1 MYLTMDDKEIA
12 AAAADESGIDSD
24 GGGPEKQTSVPLLP
38 PKPRPHITLKIPAVQ
53 QQQQQQPQQRPMSFY
68 YGSPVVTIPMTPV
81 NGQPGVTNTPFS
93 IPLVQAYPNKAS
105 EFMFKQ
111 FEGEWHLQLL

>member
-1 MYLTMDDKEIA
+1 MEDKDISA

-24 GGGPEKQTSVPLLP
+24 GGGPEKQTSAPLLLP
-38 PKPRPHITLKIPAVQ
+38 RPRPHITLKIPNAQ
-53 QQQQQQPQQRPMSFY
+53 QQQQQQQRPMSFY

-81 NGQPGVTNTPFS
+81 NGQPGVTNTPFA
-93 IPLVQAYPNKAS
+93 IPLVQAYPTKAS

-111 FEGEWHLQLL
+111 FEGK

>member
-1 MYLTMDDKEIA
+1 MMDDKEISA

-24 GGGPEKQTSVPLLP
+24 GGGPEKQTSAPLLP
-38 PKPRPHITLKIPAVQ
+38 PKPRPHITLKIPNVQ
-53 QQQQQQPQQRPMSFY
+53 QQQPQQPLPQQRPMSFY

-81 NGQPGVTNTPFS
+81 NGQPGVANTPFNM
-93 IPLVQAYPNKAS
+93 PLVHAYPTKAS

-111 FEGEWHLQLL
+111 FEGR